1 MGKKILVIEDEQTT
15 RSSIARFLQSE
26 GFEVFEADNGRSGI
40 EVAQTVLPDLVICD
54 ILMPELD
61 GYDVLNTLQA
71 NPQTAR
77 IPFIFLTATA
87 KELGQ
92 QHRLAMGADDYLSKP
107 VTTEHLRRA
116 IAAQLNQASVHAV
129 QPFVPSITDGGDRL
143 EPLLTAKSQ
152 LLAYLCQRAQVHLVA
167 LDQALQ
173 LLKSTSSV
181 LEQDSN
187 IETVQIEIAR
197 LRALFNEV
205 TVLQNMLMAEDAAAI
220 LRQFQVSTEQ

>member
-1 MGKKILVIEDEQTT
+1 MGKKILVIEDERTT

-26 GFEVFEADNGRSGI
+26 GFEVFEAENGRIGI
-40 EVAQTVLPDLVICD
+40 EVTQTVLPDLVICD

-92 QHRLAMGADDYLSKP
+92 QQSLAMGADDYLSKP
-107 VTTEHLRRA
+107 VTTEQLRAA
-116 IAAQLNQASVHAV
+116 IVTQLNKAASNAV
-129 QPFVPSITDGGDRL
+129 LQFTPSTPHMGERL

-152 LLAYLCQRAQVHLVA
+152 LLAHLCQRAQGHLVA

-173 LLKSTSSV
+173 RLKSTPHV
-181 LEQDSN
+181 LEQNSN
-187 IETVQIEIAR
+187 VETAQTELAR

-205 TVLQNMLMAEDAAAI
+205 TVLQNVLTAENAETI
-220 LRQFQVSTEQ
+220 LRQFQFSNDR

>member
-1 MGKKILVIEDEQTT
+1 MGKKILVIEDERTT

-26 GFEVFEADNGRSGI
+26 GFEVFEADNGRIGI

-61 GYDVLNTLQA
+61 GYDVLSTLQS
-71 NPQTAR
+71 NPQTAP

-92 QHRLAMGADDYLSKP
+92 QQSLAMGADDYLSKP
-107 VTTEHLRRA
+107 VTTEHLRAA
-116 IAAQLNQASVHAV
+116 IATQLNKASAHAV
-129 QPFVPSITDGGDRL
+129 QPFVPSINDGGDRL

-152 LLAYLCQRAQVHLVA
+152 LLAHLCQRAQVHLVA

-173 LLKSTSSV
+173 LLKSTPFI

-187 IETVQIEIAR
+187 IETAQIEIAR
-197 LRALFNEV
+197 LRALLNEV
-205 TVLQNMLMAEDAAAI
+205 TVLQKVLTAENAEAI
-220 LRQFQVSTEQ
+220 LRQFQVSAER